1 MIKYAPYLLI
11 AVIAGAFWFQ
21 NSRIETLSGDL
32 STANEQVKKLKERQ
46 NNIDSQLEQFN
57 SDKQYY
63 DQRFSELE
71 KTGRVRKSELDKM
84 KKANVTDPAQQ
95 KEVERIINDEFKRTA
110 DILSCSTGAMERCV
124 KQ

>member
-21 NSRIETLSGDL
+21 NSRIESLSGDV
-32 STANEQVKKLKERQ
+32 STAKEQVKKLKERQ

-57 SDKQYY
+57 ADKKYY

-71 KTGRVRKSELDKM
+71 KNGRVRKNDLDKL
-84 KKANVTDPAQQ
+84 KKVNVTNPAQQ

-110 DILSCSTGAMERCV
+110 DMLSCSTGATERCV